1 MHQTVAFIR
10 KNRQDFSFTLK
21 SLYEVLNIKKQ
32 HQWEWEKRQKHLI
45 DTLLLLET
53 ILKEERSKHPSM
65 SLKKLYFKIQP
76 NFIGRDKFI
85 TYGMQNGYEP
95 VRYKKKPITTFGS
108 SVVQYSNL
116 LFELK
121 IIDINQV
128 WVSDTTYFKIGDKWY
143 YITFIMDLYSRFIV
157 GFYAAENLFAQA
169 NLNAFN
175 MALQTRQQT
184 EFNHQLIHHSDRGS
198 QYRSLLYTDALKAA
212 QINISMG
219 KIVYENIHM
228 ERFNQTIK
236 GEYLKHRNINSYKDL
251 IFHLRKDVH
260 LYNFERPHLA
270 LNLKSPAEFESYIC
284 NLPLC
289 QRTLFSVF
297 ALDSDKGQNLTRK
310 TKQNPNQL
318 ILPLL

>member
-1 MHQTVAFIR
+1 MQETVAFIR
-10 KNRQDFSFTLK
+10 KNRNDFSFTMK

-32 HQWEWEKRQKHLI
+32 HHWEWEKRKKQQA
-45 DTLLLLET
+45 DNWLLLEA
-53 ILKEERSKHPSM
+53 ILKEERAKHPSM
-65 SLKKLYFKIQP
+65 SLKKLYLKIQP

-85 TYGMQNGYEP
+85 AYGMTNGYEP
-95 VRYKKKPITTFGS
+95 ISYKKKPTTTFGNS
-108 SVVQYSNL
+108 TVQYSNL

-121 IIDINQV
+121 ITGINQV

-157 GFYAAENLFAQA
+157 GFYASDNLFAQA
-169 NLNAFN
+169 NLNTFN
-175 MALQTRQQT
+175 MALQTRNITQ
-184 EFNHQLIHHSDRGS
+184 FNHQLIHHSDRGS

-236 GEYLKHRNINSYKDL
+236 GEYLRHRNINTYKDL
-251 IFHLRKDVH
+251 LFHLQKDIR
-260 LYNFERPHLA
+260 LYNFERPHLS
-270 LNLKSPAEFESYIC
+270 LGMKTPAEFESYIC
-284 NLPLC
+284 NLSLC

-297 ALDSDKGQNLTRK
+297 ALDSDKGQNYK
-310 TKQNPNQL
+310 NKINKNPNQL
-318 ILPLL
+318 ILPLF

>member
-1 MHQTVAFIR
+1 MHQTIALIR
-10 KNRQDFSFTLK
+10 KNRQDFSFTMK

-32 HQWEWEKRQKHLI
+32 HQWEWEKRQKHLT
-45 DTLLLLET
+45 DNWLLLEA
-53 ILKEERSKHPSM
+53 ILKEERAKHPGM

-85 TYGMQNGYEP
+85 AYGMQNGYEP
-95 VRYKKKPITTFGS
+95 ISYKKKPTTTFGS

-121 IIDINQV
+121 ITGINQV

-157 GFYAAENLFAQA
+157 GFHAAENLFAQA
-169 NLNAFN
+169 NLKAFN
-175 MALQTRQQT
+175 MALQIRQQT
-184 EFNHQLIHHSDRGS
+184 QFNHQLIHHSDRGS

-251 IFHLRKDVH
+251 IYHLHKDLQ
-260 LYNFERPHLA
+260 LYNYERPHLA
-270 LNLKSPAEFESYIC
+270 LKMKSPAEFESYIC
-284 NLPLC
+284 NLKLC
-289 QRTLFSVF
+289 QRTPFSVF
-297 ALDSDKGQNLTRK
+297 AIDSDKGQNLK
-310 TKQNPNQL
+310 NMINQNPNQL
-318 ILPLL
+318 ILPFL